1 MTSSR
6 GIDWTEVGFEKFR
19 DRFDAYIKVGP
30 WRKAEEVLGWRAIEE
45 YRRGL
50 SYGNTLAA

>member
-50 SYGNTLAA
+50 SYGDTLAA